1 MGFRIFLKVPCLS
14 PHPNVSPTVAVRD
27 LSNIQILPCHA
38 LERTFNGS
46 PHKGQSQ
53 ERSCK
58 LARGLRFYPPGY
70 SVLMFDHLLC
80 TIHLTYVISFISE
93 TVQNQHTV
101 PLHTL
106 FFLISPLICK
116 PRRQSNLKPFLA
128 HQSTHEVRSSPCAT
142 TSSCLDP
149 PLQSVYT
156 AMTPTCLKKGGYHI
170 HLCPFSL

>member
-128 HQSTHEVRSSPCAT
+128 HQSTHEVRSSPCHYLFL
-142 TSSCLDP
+142 SRP
-149 PLQSVYT
+149 PHYNLFTQQ
-156 AMTPTCLKKGGYHI
+156 
-170 HLCPFSL
+170 